1 MENNRFCVIM
11 CGGVGSRFWPYSRQA
26 MPKQF
31 IDFLGTGRSLL
42 QLTVDRLEGIVPPEN
57 IIMLT
62 NEQYSSIVQEQL
74 PQIKPDQILLE
85 PVRRNT
91 APCNAWAAWHIKSL
105 NPDAK
110 IMVAPSDHLI
120 LKHEDFK
127 ASVVR
132 AFEFLE
138 KNENSIVTFG
148 VKPNRPETGYG
159 YIQEGTHVD
168 EFFSKVKTFTEKPD
182 KELANVFLET
192 GEFYWN
198 SGMFFWGVDTI
209 INAMR
214 EYAPEIS
221 DLFDHANMFY
231 GTPQEQEFI
240 NEHYIECPNISIDY
254 AVMEKAPC
262 VFVEKVDFGWS
273 DLGTWGSVY
282 DNSPKNRDGNV
293 TPGTRVLAFESN
305 NNVIAARGDK
315 LVVVSGLNGYI
326 VADTPDALLIV
337 PKNDEQ
343 KIKNYVNEAKTH
355 FGDKYL

>member
-1 MENNRFCVIM
+1 MEQNRFCVIM
-11 CGGVGSRFWPYSRQA
+11 CGGVGSRFWPFSRTA
-26 MPKQF
+26 LPKQF

-42 QLTVDRLEGIVPPEN
+42 QLTVDRLEAVVPSEN

-62 NEQYSSIVQEQL
+62 NGQYASIIQEQL
-74 PQIKPDQILLE
+74 PQIKPEQILLE
-85 PVRRNT
+85 PARRNT
-91 APCNAWAAWHIKSL
+91 APCNAWAAWHIKAM

-120 LKHEDFK
+120 LKQHDFEE
-127 ASVVR
+127 SVIR
-132 AFEFLE
+132 AFEFIE
-138 KNENSIVTFG
+138 QNDAIVTFG
-148 VKPNRPETGYG
+148 VRPSRPETGYG
-159 YIQEGTHVD
+159 YIQEGEHVD
-168 EFFSKVKTFTEKPD
+168 HFFSKVKTFTEKPT
-182 KELANVFLET
+182 KEFANLFLES

-214 EYAPEIS
+214 THAPEIA
-221 DLFDHANMFY
+221 DVFDRGNGIY
-231 GTPQEQEFI
+231 GTNEEQDFI
-240 NEHYIECPNISIDY
+240 NKNYATCPNISIDY
-254 AVMEKAPC
+254 AVMEKSPC

-293 TPGTRVLAFESN
+293 TPNTRVLAFDSH
-305 NNVIAARGDK
+305 NNVVAARGDK

-337 PKNDEQ
+337 PVKDEQ

-355 FGDKYL
+355 FGDKFL

>member
-1 MENNRFCVIM
+1 MEKNRFCVIM

-62 NEQYSSIVQEQL
+62 NEQYSAIVQEQL

>member
-1 MENNRFCVIM
+1 MKDNRFCVIM
-11 CGGVGSRFWPYSRQA
+11 CGGVGSRFWPYSRKA

-31 IDFLGTGRSLL
+31 IDFLGIGRSLL
-42 QLTVDRLEGIVPPEN
+42 QLTVDRLEGIVPPQN
-57 IIMLT
+57 IIILT
-62 NEQYSSIVQEQL
+62 NEQYSAIVQEQL
-74 PQIKPDQILLE
+74 PEIKPEQILLE
-85 PVRRNT
+85 PAMRNT
-91 APCNAWAAWHIKSL
+91 APCNAWAAWHIKAL
-105 NPDAK
+105 NPNAK

-120 LKHEDFK
+120 IKLNDFK
-127 ASVVR
+127 ESVIR

-138 KNENSIVTFG
+138 DNDAIVTFG

-159 YIQEGTHVD
+159 YIQEGLRVD
-168 EFFSKVKTFTEKPD
+168 EYFSKVKTFTEKPN
-182 KELANVFLET
+182 KEVANLFLES
-192 GEFYWN
+192 GEFFWN

-214 EYAPEIS
+214 AHAPVIA
-221 DLFDHANMFY
+221 DIFDHANLFY
-231 GTPQEQEFI
+231 GSPQEQEFI
-240 NEHYIECPNISIDY
+240 NENYTACPNISIDY
-254 AVMEKAPC
+254 AVMEKSQN
-262 VFVEKVDFGWS
+262 VYVQKVDFGWS
-273 DLGTWGSVY
+273 DLGTWGSVF

-293 TPGTRVLAFESN
+293 TPNTRVLAFESN
-305 NNVIAARGDK
+305 NNVIAAQPEK